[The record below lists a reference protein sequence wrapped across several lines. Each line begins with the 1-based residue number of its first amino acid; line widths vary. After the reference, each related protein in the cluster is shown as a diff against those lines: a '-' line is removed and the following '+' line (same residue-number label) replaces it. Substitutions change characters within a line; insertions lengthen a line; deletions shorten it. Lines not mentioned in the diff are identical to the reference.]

1 MTSEKQQYDPHFMQL
16 VLSLQAAAM
25 QQMGKVMNPMTS
37 KVERDL
43 LMAQN
48 TIDMLTMID
57 SKTKNN
63 LTEDESKLIEHVLYE
78 LRLNYVDETNKK
90 TETEKKVET
99 TPKNAETEEKV
110 ETTPKDAET
119 EDKVETTP
127 KNAENNDN
135 TENKEN

>member
-1 MTSEKQQYDPHFMQL
+1 MTAEKQQYDPHFMQL

-37 KVERDL
+37 KIERDI

-57 SKTKNN
+57 AKTKNN
-63 LTEDESKLIEHVLYE
+63 LTEEESKLIEHVLYE
-78 LRLNYVDETNKK
+78 LRLNFVEETKK
-90 TETEKKVET
+90 KAETSEKS
-99 TPKNAETEEKV
+99 ETEETAP
-110 ETTPKDAET
+110 ET
-119 EDKVETTP
+119 
-127 KNAENNDN
+127 AENDEN